1 MRKALGLALCVS
13 LLTLVT
19 GCGLDTLV
27 SLAGV
32 DISGLDIDGLMG
44 DLQTLAEKYSSG
56 SGSSWDEATKTSCT
70 DTEVPWFNPW
80 R

>member
-19 GCGLDTLV
+19 GCGLDTLA

-32 DISGLDIDGLMG
+32 DISGVDVDGLLS
-44 DLQTLAEKYSSG
+44 DLETLAQKYSSG
-56 SGSSWDEATKTSCT
+56 SDSQWSQATKTSCT
-70 DTEVPWFNPW
+70 DSEVPWFNPW